1 MDDSFWSGNLIEK
14 QHVFTAQLSVF
25 DQDMCPCSCYYSTDY
40 CHWLLNWSYVNNYF
54 DSKNYWFYI
63 EIKRFSSQSNLQVFK
78 GYICSFFQNKPVQR
92 MCKEI
97 EEINCV
103 TEEEKTAKNERE
115 NNDFDFLWALY
126 TKWKIRAI
134 LFPYFLLTCLK
145 KDTSVLL
152 KVTNN
157 WTSL

>member
-1 MDDSFWSGNLIEK
+1 M
-14 QHVFTAQLSVF
+14 
-25 DQDMCPCSCYYSTDY
+25 Y
-40 CHWLLNWSYVNNYF
+40 
-54 DSKNYWFYI
+54 
-63 EIKRFSSQSNLQVFK
+63 
-78 GYICSFFQNKPVQR
+78 
-92 MCKEI
+92 KEI
-97 EEINCV
+97 EEINCI
-103 TEEEKTAKNERE
+103 TEEEKTAKNEWE

-134 LFPYFLLTCLK
+134 LFPYFLLICLK